1 LEEEAI
7 MDDAT
12 RFGGR
17 RQSIGLVMAA
27 TALIGGGAG
36 YTAGAVA
43 HAATAQS
50 PTTAV
55 RAASTAAPTRAA
67 PAPLAPFPATGLPAG
82 PATGVP
88 QHLSFPADFTLKHT
102 HGGPTYVYVLA
113 GTLTIS
119 DNAGVKTYPA
129 GSFFAESPGHVH
141 TVHTARP
148 AEAFVLTFLPPGAD
162 ATIPV
167 K

>member
-1 LEEEAI
+1 
-7 MDDAT
+7 MDYVT
-12 RFGGR
+12 RFSGR

-50 PTTAV
+50 PTVAV
-55 RAASTAAPTRAA
+55 RAASAAAPTRAA
-67 PAPLAPFPATGLPAG
+67 PASLAPFPATGLPAG
-82 PATGVP
+82 PSTGVP

-102 HGGPTYVYVLA
+102 HGGPTYVYVLT